1 MDKRTRRAT
10 QLAIQFDNY
19 RQEARPWSGDFD
31 ADTLSRVII
40 ILTPSPA
47 GPANPSTSP
56 STSVILPSS
65 EDPFPPSW
73 PIDRSILN
81 KAVKD
86 FLRLTSHLA
95 VPSSITPLSSE
106 PTCPL
111 GRPRPKRT
119 TSKPPSS
126 PASIPQSSTSVSG
139 QPTAQPAA
147 VIHLSTPQSST
158 PISVGAQ
165 ATAVIRY
172 AHRPATTR
180 RQPRFSPRPDSYDSK
195 FFRTEDENSAPQAKD
210 SHADLLRDDQAE
222 VQSPEDQQA
231 EVDQA
236 EVQSPE
242 DQQAEDDQAEV
253 QSPGTEQAED
263 DQADLH
269 SHEAGIEHLTP
280 ERPPVQSRVRLTSR
294 FYDSEASPIAGLSSL
309 LREAKLSDLPR
320 KMANNGGP
328 GPSRN
333 NGNQG
338 PGHTG
343 DTPTPA
349 ASPPLPGFDMAQFTE
364 LIEKAVQTSLRN
376 NANALRGPQGNQG
389 PQGE

>member
-40 ILTPSPA
+40 ILTPLPA

-95 VPSSITPLSSE
+95 VPSPITPLSSE
-106 PTCPL
+106 PACPL

-126 PASIPQSSTSVSG
+126 PASIPQSSTSVSD

-158 PISVGAQ
+158 PISDRPTAQ

-172 AHRPATTR
+172 AHRPATTQ
-180 RQPRFSPRPDSYDSK
+180 RQPRFSPRPDSYNSK

-210 SHADLLRDDQAE
+210 SHTDLLQD
-222 VQSPEDQQA
+222 
-231 EVDQA
+231 DQA

-253 QSPGTEQAED
+253 QSLGTEQAED

-269 SHEAGIEHLTP
+269 SHEAGIKHLTP
-280 ERPPVQSRVRLTSR
+280 ERPPV
-294 FYDSEASPIAGLSSL
+294 
-309 LREAKLSDLPR
+309 
-320 KMANNGGP
+320 
-328 GPSRN
+328 
-333 NGNQG
+333 
-338 PGHTG
+338 
-343 DTPTPA
+343 
-349 ASPPLPGFDMAQFTE
+349 
-364 LIEKAVQTSLRN
+364 
-376 NANALRGPQGNQG
+376 
-389 PQGE
+389 